1 MIILVFDITK
11 LFSLIMS
18 LVTTITS
25 LIGIANRQEWPQQIQ
40 DFNQKQS
47 EAIVRV
53 MSFNV
58 RCTNVGKDSWE
69 DRIGIVTETMV
80 KSSADSIGVQE
91 ATPEWMAVLDEKLTG
106 YDWVGVGRDDG
117 KNAGEYSAIFYLKD
131 KYKLVD
137 SGTFWLSETPDQVS
151 LGWDAG
157 CNRICTWV
165 VLENKV
171 TGEKYVHLNSH
182 FDHVG
187 VKAREESVKLILT
200 KAEQYSDLPVVFTAD
215 MNVVEGSDNYAQMT
229 SGCLKDTKY
238 LTKDTMNYL
247 TYHDTKPSK
256 HVGDVIDYVMVNDN
270 FEALSYKVVTAGIDN
285 RYVSDHFPVYA
296 DVVIK

>member
-11 LFSLIMS
+11 IFSLIMS

-117 KNAGEYSAIFYLKD
+117 KNAGEYSAIHR
-131 KYKLVD
+131 
-137 SGTFWLSETPDQVS
+137 
-151 LGWDAG
+151 AG
-157 CNRICTWV
+157 DGDGKAACRHATGNRIGRSDGASGSRTL
-165 VLENKV
+165 VLA
-171 TGEKYVHLNSH
+171 S
-182 FDHVG
+182 
-187 VKAREESVKLILT
+187 R
-200 KAEQYSDLPVVFTAD
+200 
-215 MNVVEGSDNYAQMT
+215 EGSD
-229 SGCLKDTKY
+229 S
-238 LTKDTMNYL
+238 
-247 TYHDTKPSK
+247 
-256 HVGDVIDYVMVNDN
+256 
-270 FEALSYKVVTAGIDN
+270 
-285 RYVSDHFPVYA
+285 
-296 DVVIK
+296 